1 MKFQFTRPIFCSVRY
16 ASVHNFFFKAKNY
29 IETPFHT
36 SNPLIGNVSSP
47 DCKIQPPYFPT
58 YRKKS

>member
-1 MKFQFTRPIFCSVRY
+1 MKFQFTRSIFWSVRY
-16 ASVHNFFFKAKNY
+16 ASVHDFSKAENY
-29 IETPFHT
+29 IETPLHN

-58 YRKKS
+58 YRKKC